1 MNAVPPY
8 LWGQSNGVTTYD
20 ANGNDISHPKPV
32 GQLSAYPDG
41 WKFATIPLD
50 VAEQLMTEHPILANV
65 IVIHDVDPNGE
76 YIADLIEAVG
86 HIGGE
91 RPEEADPATLQRFV
105 GDPVCH
111 CGHLLSDHC
120 NTSLEP
126 GNESAAGCGL
136 CLCDNSPAQVAEEA
150 EEYEEAQAQRW
161 AESNV
166 LCSFCGHRRGVHRSE
181 LMGHSCAQAR
191 CQCVTY
197 VPPPDPAPDIH
208 ITANGGPPPTWV
220 GGALRDAM
228 RFP

>member
-8 LWGQSNGVTTYD
+8 LWGQSNGVITYD

-50 VAEQLMTEHPILANV
+50 VAEQLMAEHPILANV

-86 HIGGE
+86 HWRRAARGGRPCHAPALRRRSGMSLRPLPE
-91 RPEEADPATLQRFV
+91 RALQHV
-105 GDPVCH
+105 
-111 CGHLLSDHC
+111 
-120 NTSLEP
+120 P
-126 GNESAAGCGL
+126 GAWHESAAGCGL

-166 LCSFCGHRRGVHRSE
+166 LCSFCDHRRGVHRSE
-181 LMGHSCAQAR
+181 LMGHSCARLGASASRTCPAR
-191 CQCVTY
+191 PSARYPYHRQRW
-197 VPPPDPAPDIH
+197 A
-208 ITANGGPPPTWV
+208 TANV
-220 GGALRDAM
+220 GRRCAT
-228 RFP
+228 

>member
-1 MNAVPPY
+1 M
-8 LWGQSNGVTTYD
+8 
-20 ANGNDISHPKPV
+20 
-32 GQLSAYPDG
+32 GQLSEYPDG

-50 VAEQLMTEHPILANV
+50 VAEQLMAEHPILANV

-111 CGHLLSDHC
+111 CGHFLSEHYNSC
-120 NTSLEP
+120 FEM

-150 EEYEEAQAQRW
+150 EEYEEAQAQRPI
-161 AESNV
+161 SISPPTV
-166 LCSFCGHRRGVHRSE
+166 GHRQRGSAVR
-181 LMGHSCAQAR
+181 
-191 CQCVTY
+191 Y
-197 VPPPDPAPDIH
+197 V
-208 ITANGGPPPTWV
+208 
-220 GGALRDAM
+220 M
-228 RFP
+228 R